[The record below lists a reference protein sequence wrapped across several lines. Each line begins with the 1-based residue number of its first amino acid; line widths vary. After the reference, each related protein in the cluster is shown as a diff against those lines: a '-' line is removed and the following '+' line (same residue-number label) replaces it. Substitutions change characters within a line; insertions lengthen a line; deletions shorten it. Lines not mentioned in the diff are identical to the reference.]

1 VYSKNYYDIIYKNMS
16 IKYTHIL
23 ETVEDEGVQVP
34 SYYGKYLVQSYDE
47 ALERARAMDFVG
59 GVRVDGKEHAIMFNS
74 KDELDTELN
83 GKEYPLAIVPLV

>member
-1 VYSKNYYDIIYKNMS
+1 MS

-34 SYYGKYLVQSYDE
+34 SYYCKYLAQSYDE
-47 ALERARAMDFVG
+47 ALERAKTMDFIG
-59 GVRVDGKEHAIMFNS
+59 GVRVDGNEHAMMFNS
-74 KDELDTELN
+74 KEELDTELE